1 MFNVMDRFKN
11 NIGSIEKNEDGADIV
26 QTILITVLFV
36 VMVLI
41 VGSIIYNAVRGQA
54 DRVGDCLKTADPTK
68 AGSCSAS

>member
-36 VMVLI
+36 VMVLV
-41 VGSIIYNAVRGQA
+41 VGSLIYKAVRGQA
-54 DRVGDCLKTADPTK
+54 DRVSDCLKTADPTEE
-68 AGSCSAS
+68 GSCSAS

>member
-36 VMVLI
+36 VMVLV
-41 VGSIIYNAVRGQA
+41 VGSLIYKAVRGQA
-54 DRVGDCLKTADPTK
+54 DRVSDCLKTADPTK
-68 AGSCSAS
+68 EGSCSAS

>member
-36 VMVLI
+36 VMVLV
-41 VGSIIYNAVRGQA
+41 VGSSY
-54 DRVGDCLKTADPTK
+54 L
-68 AGSCSAS
+68 